1 MARGDLFRGES
12 ARGELACGERR
23 LGLSAPVVMGVLN
36 VTPDSFSDGGRHQ
49 GVAAALA
56 HARRMV
62 EEGAGI
68 IDVGGE
74 STRPGAAAVPVEEEL
89 QRVVPVVEVLRQEL
103 DVIISVDTSQ
113 PAVIRAV
120 TAAGAHLINDVRGLR
135 LPGALEAAAAS
146 SAAVCLM
153 HMQGEPGTMQQAPYY
168 TDVVAEV
175 RDWLQARLEACRA
188 LGMAEDRLLVDP
200 GFGFGKNLDHNLRL
214 LAELPAATPSGV
226 PVLVGLSRKST
237 VGAVTGRPVDQRLAG
252 SVAAAAL
259 AVRAGAHI
267 VRAHDVAATVDA
279 VKLAAAVRAAV
290 G

>member
-89 QRVVPVVEVLRQEL
+89 QRVVPVVEALRQEL

-153 HMQGEPGTMQQAPYY
+153 HMQGEPGTMQQSPYY

-214 LAELPAATPSGV
+214 LAELPAATPFGV

-279 VKLAAAVRAAV
+279 VKLAAAVRAAAR
-290 G
+290 

>member
-1 MARGDLFRGES
+1 VARGELFRGES

-89 QRVVPVVEVLRQEL
+89 QRVVPVVEALRQEL

-153 HMQGEPGTMQQAPYY
+153 HMQGEPGTMQQSPYY
-168 TDVVAEV
+168 TDVVVEV

-279 VKLAAAVRAAV
+279 VKLAAAVRAAAR
-290 G
+290 

>member
-89 QRVVPVVEVLRQEL
+89 QRVVPVVEALRQEL

-146 SAAVCLM
+146 RAAVCLM
-153 HMQGEPGTMQQAPYY
+153 HMQGEPGTMQQSPYY

-279 VKLAAAVRAAV
+279 VKLAAAVRAAAR
-290 G
+290 

>member
-1 MARGDLFRGES
+1 VARGDLFRGES
-12 ARGELACGERR
+12 ACGELACGERR

-89 QRVVPVVEVLRQEL
+89 QRVVPVVEALRQEL

-153 HMQGEPGTMQQAPYY
+153 HMQGEPGTMQQSPYY

-279 VKLAAAVRAAV
+279 VKLAAAVRAAAR
-290 G
+290 

>member
-1 MARGDLFRGES
+1 MARGES

-23 LGLSAPVVMGVLN
+23 LALSAPVVMGVLN

-153 HMQGEPGTMQQAPYY
+153 HMQGEPGTMQQSPYY
-168 TDVVAEV
+168 TDVGAEV
-175 RDWLQARLEACRA
+175 RAWLQARLEACRA

>member
-1 MARGDLFRGES
+1 MVRGDFFRGES
-12 ARGELACGERR
+12 ARGELVCGERR
-23 LGLSAPVVMGVLN
+23 LALGAPVVMGVLN

-74 STRPGAAAVPVEEEL
+74 STRPGATAVPVEEEL
-89 QRVVPVVEVLRQEL
+89 QRVVPVVEALRREL
-103 DVIISVDTSQ
+103 DIVISVDTSQ

-146 SAAVCLM
+146 NAAVCLM
-153 HMQGEPGTMQQAPYY
+153 HMQGEPGTMQQSPYY

-279 VKLAAAVRAAV
+279 VKLAAAVLAAA

>member
-1 MARGDLFRGES
+1 MARGELFRGES

-89 QRVVPVVEVLRQEL
+89 QRVVPVVEALRQEL

-153 HMQGEPGTMQQAPYY
+153 HMQGEPGTMQQSPYY
-168 TDVVAEV
+168 TDVVVEV

-279 VKLAAAVRAAV
+279 VKLAAAVRAAAR
-290 G
+290 

>member
-1 MARGDLFRGES
+1 VARGDLFRGES

-89 QRVVPVVEVLRQEL
+89 QRVVPVVEALRQEL

-153 HMQGEPGTMQQAPYY
+153 HMQGEPGTMQQSPYY

-279 VKLAAAVRAAV
+279 VKLAAAVRAAAR
-290 G
+290 